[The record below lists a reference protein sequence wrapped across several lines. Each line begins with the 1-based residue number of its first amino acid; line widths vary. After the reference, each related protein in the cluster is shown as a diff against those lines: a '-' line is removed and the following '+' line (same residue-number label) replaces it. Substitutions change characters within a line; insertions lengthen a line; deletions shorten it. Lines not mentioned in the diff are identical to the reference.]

1 MCRLSAS
8 TQSCPSSSQVGN
20 LALQQLRVGS
30 MRAASVYPEGMNAR
44 TGHLCMSWLQTAQ
57 FCEARHTSS
66 TAPLASM
73 HVAPHRL
80 AAGSEDG
87 TVRIWHSTTYR
98 LENTLN
104 YGLERCWTVSAIK
117 GSNK

>member
-1 MCRLSAS
+1 
-8 TQSCPSSSQVGN
+8 
-20 LALQQLRVGS
+20 
-30 MRAASVYPEGMNAR
+30 MNAR
-44 TGHLCMSWLQTAQ
+44 TGHLLVSRLPTSRNCG
-57 FCEARHTSS
+57 ARHTSG
-66 TAPLASM
+66 TALLACL
-73 HVAPHRL
+73 HVSAHGVP
-80 AAGSEDG
+80 AGSEDG